1 MQFCLC
7 NHKLLVV
14 FVFSSTPLWYAHA
27 HYHISI
33 FWAKSM
39 LLNGILLLCFLS
51 CVCLVHAQGCAE
63 PTDENIRSAIDFSLT
78 VQTGTTDVSLVNAS
92 IVCLASSGARDRYN
106 FASVVATYTTDS
118 SADPVT
124 AQFEFSCVTA
134 SWRAT
139 DSEVLGV
146 NSSLNMELLSADDP
160 VLTAE
165 LRTDCSTC
173 ISLTNPI
180 AVRHSSLIPDD
191 VTHCVGETQVPTCY
205 MTVLYLIS
213 SLYR

>member
-1 MQFCLC
+1 
-7 NHKLLVV
+7 
-14 FVFSSTPLWYAHA
+14 
-27 HYHISI
+27 
-33 FWAKSM
+33 M
-39 LLNGILLLCFLS
+39 LLNRTISILLLCFLS

-78 VQTGTTDVSLVNAS
+78 VQTKNQTDVFLMNAS

-106 FASVVATYTTDS
+106 FVSVVATYTTDT

-124 AQFEFSCVTA
+124 AQFEFRCGTGA
-134 SWRAT
+134 SPLWLA
-139 DSEVLGV
+139 SEKGVLGV
-146 NSSLNMELLSADDP
+146 DPALNMKLLSADDP

-173 ISLTNPI
+173 ISLTNPF
-180 AVRHSSLIPDD
+180 ADRHSSLTPDN

-205 MTVLYLIS
+205 MTVL
-213 SLYR
+213 